1 MHHVEKLNIES
12 IYKTSEYIKSHSK
25 NIDAKQGLKLLN
37 KSLLNYLE
45 GVPVF
50 HCGHC
55 GYKMHDYLW
64 RCPAC
69 QQWDTI
75 DHA

>member
-1 MHHVEKLNIES
+1 MIFNSEKGLLLINES
-12 IYKTSEYIKSHSK
+12 L
-25 NIDAKQGLKLLN
+25 G
-37 KSLLNYLE
+37 NYLK
-45 GVPVF
+45 GVPAF
-50 HCGHC
+50 RCEHC

-69 QQWDTI
+69 HHWDTI